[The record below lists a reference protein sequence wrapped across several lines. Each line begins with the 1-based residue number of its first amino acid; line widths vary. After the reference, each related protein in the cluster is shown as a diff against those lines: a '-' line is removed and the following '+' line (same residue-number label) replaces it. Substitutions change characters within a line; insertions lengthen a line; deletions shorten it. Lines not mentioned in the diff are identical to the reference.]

1 MYQKH
6 LNQLVAD
13 ATGEDLHEIRH
24 RGFSLVD
31 PFDSNFDPEPNDL
44 SPNFVGWD
52 ELELQRNVVVVE
64 QPQRLFIWNASAV
77 CPF

>member
-1 MYQKH
+1 MYQKQ

-31 PFDSNFDPEPNDL
+31 PFESNFDPEPDEL
-44 SPNFVGWD
+44 SPNFVDWD
-52 ELELQRNVVVVE
+52 ELALQRNVAVVD
-64 QPQRLFIWNASAV
+64 QRQRSFSWNA
-77 CPF
+77 